1 MTVGRRD
8 LQKFLGR
15 KNFKGYYT
23 KNPLATTPAYAKFN
37 NRSSYPTAWPIKS
50 WHRQGKRLVDW
61 QQVFTANNCAPTN
74 QPFAE
79 NKFTRSNRLIGA
91 DLKAALVAEH
101 ANGATTQQ
109 LSFKYG
115 IAVPRVDAVIRL
127 NEVQKDLESK
137 VSYYLN
143 IIVPI
148 LFSWQ

>member
-8 LQKFLGR
+8 LQKFLGA

-37 NRSSYPTAWPIKS
+37 NRTSYPTAWPIKS

-61 QQVFTANNCAPTN
+61 SQVFASANCDPTN

-79 NKFTRSNRLIGA
+79 NKFTKSNRLIG
-91 DLKAALVAEH
+91 DGLRAALLSEH

-127 NEVQKDLESK
+127 AEVQKEMEAK
-137 VSYYLN
+137 VSF
-143 IIVPI
+143 IFIFI
-148 LFSWQ
+148 LVWL